1 VARPRE
7 HPGTT
12 RPRPTLGASL
22 AVGMLLG
29 VGWALPAAADPL
41 ALEDYRVT
49 RPGQLLADHA
59 QHRAE
64 LAAMSPA
71 ERRRLCGSDRQNWPE
86 HGVVRNVYNG
96 SQPGQNV
103 VYTFMVGAA
112 AAFGTDDAAAR
123 AAVVDNL
130 LRWADGDALGKFKKK
145 PAATMYYNLDRTL
158 FPVIV
163 SYSLVRDQPDVP
175 EDARQ
180 RIEAWLDRLVWRRG
194 AGRERD
200 PDLSSSQ
207 NNHRYLSDSV
217 TMAWGILRGDDEAF
231 RQGIERYVAAL
242 AQMRRDGSLPLETA
256 RGARALSYQ
265 RHAIA
270 SLVAIAEMAAT
281 QGYDLYGLEGE
292 EGQSIHRAIA
302 FLLDGI
308 DDPAI
313 VWPYAMENV
322 NPGPF
327 RNYKVQD
334 LGFMK
339 ERGHGRH
346 YMAWVEAYRAR
357 FPNAELSRRLQ
368 DKLEAFGEAEQPLI
382 DEYIGGNASCLFGT
396 VHVAGNQSERDEAID
411 RARRKA

>member
-1 VARPRE
+1 LV
-7 HPGTT
+7 
-12 RPRPTLGASL
+12 LL
-22 AVGMLLG
+22 AGIG
-29 VGWALPAAADPL
+29 SAQPAAAGAL

-49 RPGQLLADHA
+49 RPGELLVDRA
-59 QHRAE
+59 QRQAQ
-64 LAAMSPA
+64 LAAMPQSGR
-71 ERRRLCGSDRQNWPE
+71 ERLCGSARQSWPE

-103 VYTFMVGAA
+103 VFTLMIGSA

-123 AAVVDNL
+123 HAVIDNL
-130 LRWADGDALGKFKKK
+130 VRWAEGDALGQFKKD

-158 FPVIV
+158 LPVIV
-163 SYSLVRDQPDVP
+163 AYSLVRDDP
-175 EDARQ
+175 EVDGADRQ
-180 RIEAWLDRLVWRRG
+180 RIEAWLDELVVRRG
-194 AGRERD
+194 PARARD

-231 RQGIERYVAAL
+231 RAGIERYLAAL
-242 AQMRRDGSLPLETA
+242 GQMRPDGSLPLETA
-256 RGARALSYQ
+256 RGSRALSYQ

-270 SLVAIAEMAAT
+270 SLVAIAEMAAV
-281 QGYDLYGLEGE
+281 QGYDLYGLKGD

-313 VWPYAMENV
+313 VWPYAMENI
-322 NPGPF
+322 NPGPY

-334 LGFMK
+334 LGFMT

-357 FPNAELSRRLQ
+357 FPASELAKRLQ
-368 DKLEAFGEAEQPLI
+368 EKLDAFGAAEQPLI
-382 DEYIGGNASCLFGT
+382 DEYVGGNASCLFGT
-396 VHVAGNQSERDEAID
+396 LHVAGNQS
-411 RARRKA
+411 